1 MVRRSNGRK
10 KRRGEE
16 KEKKKEERKRVA
28 EKSDRKHLER
38 NTEIKINRET
48 E

>member
-1 MVRRSNGRK
+1 MAERNEGEGK
-10 KRRGEE
+10 KR
-16 KEKKKEERKRVA
+16 KKKEERKRVA

>member
-1 MVRRSNGRK
+1 MAERNEGVGKKRK
-10 KRRGEE
+10 K
-16 KEKKKEERKRVA
+16 KKRERVA
-28 EKSDRKHLER
+28 EKSDRKQLER